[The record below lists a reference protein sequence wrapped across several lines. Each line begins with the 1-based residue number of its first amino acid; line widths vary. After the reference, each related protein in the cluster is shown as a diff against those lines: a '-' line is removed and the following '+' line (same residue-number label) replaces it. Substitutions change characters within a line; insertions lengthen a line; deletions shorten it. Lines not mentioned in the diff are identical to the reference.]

1 MIEQKVQT
9 MIKQAIHLKESI
21 KLDINDVMNA
31 QHENLVQ
38 RNDIKLDL
46 MQNISKSHEELN
58 DLLVQ
63 AIDNGIDV
71 NKYRDIVNS
80 LEIHLKELYE
90 LNGKLASLVLPI
102 KQMYKEIIDDITL
115 QNGGTLLEVNA

>member
-1 MIEQKVQT
+1 MIEQKVQN

-21 KLDINDVMNA
+21 QLDIEDVLNA

-38 RNDIKLDL
+38 RNDLKLEL
-46 MQNISKSHEELN
+46 MQNISKSHDELN

-63 AIDNGIDV
+63 AMNDDIDV
-71 NKYRDIVNS
+71 NQYRDTVNE
-80 LEIHLKELYE
+80 LELHLRELYE

-102 KQMYKEIIDDITL
+102 RQMYKEIIDDITI
-115 QNGGTLLEVNA
+115 QNGGSLLEVNA

>member
-1 MIEQKVQT
+1 LIEQKVQN

-21 KLDINDVMNA
+21 QLDIEDVLNA

-38 RNDIKLDL
+38 RNDLKLEL
-46 MQNISKSHEELN
+46 MQNISKSHDELN

-63 AIDNGIDV
+63 AMNDDIDV
-71 NKYRDIVNS
+71 NQYRDTVNE
-80 LEIHLKELYE
+80 LELHLRELYE

-102 KQMYKEIIDDITL
+102 RQMYKEIIDDITI
-115 QNGGTLLEVNA
+115 QNGGSLLEVNA